1 MIPDSCIL
9 DSSDVT
15 QWLSQQGI
23 LIELL
28 QHKHSLIFWSLSQRI
43 DFEQSAKFSKVY
55 SVENA
60 ASSTL
65 VADECLA
72 DGTRKLEDLG
82 KKTEHYLT
90 V

>member
-1 MIPDSCIL
+1 ML
-9 DSSDVT
+9 
-15 QWLSQQGI
+15 
-23 LIELL
+23 E
-28 QHKHSLIFWSLSQRI
+28 HRHSLIFWSFSQRI
-43 DFEQSAKFSKVY
+43 DFEQSAKFSKAY
-55 SVENA
+55 PLENA

-82 KKTEHYLT
+82 KKREHYLP